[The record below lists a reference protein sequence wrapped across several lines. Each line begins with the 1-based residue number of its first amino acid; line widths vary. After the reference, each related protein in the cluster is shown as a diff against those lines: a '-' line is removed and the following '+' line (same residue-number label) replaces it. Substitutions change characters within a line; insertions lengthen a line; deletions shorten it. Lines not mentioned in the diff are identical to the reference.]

1 MSDAPVVVHSNQ
13 AKMLWFAVG
22 LLGSVLLGLL
32 SNAGAA
38 QIDPCRYR
46 TAIAFL
52 VPLSIGLG
60 GLAIA
65 SIEYTRQ
72 SVRAFMGLGMIVTS
86 MWLLYYGL
94 GIMGAMRQAGCGG
107 QV

>member
-1 MSDAPVVVHSNQ
+1 MSDAPVETNNNL
-13 AKMLWFAVG
+13 AKMLWFALG
-22 LLGSVLLGLL
+22 LIGSVLLGLL
-32 SNAGAA
+32 INAGAA

-52 VPLSIGLG
+52 VPVTIGLG

-72 SVRAFMGLGMIVTS
+72 SVRAFMGIGMILTS